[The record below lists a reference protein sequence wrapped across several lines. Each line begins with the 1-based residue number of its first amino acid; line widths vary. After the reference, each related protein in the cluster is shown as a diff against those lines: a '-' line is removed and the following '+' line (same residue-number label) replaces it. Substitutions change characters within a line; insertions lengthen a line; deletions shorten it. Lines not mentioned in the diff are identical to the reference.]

1 MAKRF
6 FIGFLAIFAFV
17 GSAFL
22 YGQSQAETP
31 VQVAVNELPDAP
43 IPVME
48 SSSSSMLSLTRTPIT
63 SLSKSTRA
71 KKRRW
76 LTTYNISVATLTVS
90 EIVDGMGTHENMT
103 HHKFLCGNN
112 LSNSVTISTTD
123 SGLGVSQI
131 GNLCGTPDGR
141 SVNFAYDVTQ
151 IGMFTETGWAAKWGL
166 AGNRDFARVEIANIT
181 SDVLHVAIVGY
192 LNKKGKWWGRV
203 GNATLLFHAEE
214 HVRLGIENFD
224 LSHDPNAVFRDH
236 PNALP
241 SWADAFPC
249 WWGKR

>member
-1 MAKRF
+1 MVKRF
-6 FIGFLAIFAFV
+6 FIGFLAIFAFL

-22 YGQSQAETP
+22 HGQSTT
-31 VQVAVNELPDAP
+31 ELPDAP
-43 IPVME
+43 MPAME
-48 SSSSSMLSLTRTPIT
+48 SSSSTMLPADAAVALPAFRRPKAPI
-63 SLSKSTRA
+63 
-71 KKRRW
+71 KKHRW
-76 LTTYNISVATLTVS
+76 LTAYNESVAALVLS
-90 EIVDGMGTHENMT
+90 EIVDGIGTHGNMT

-131 GNLCGTPDGR
+131 ENLCGTPDGR

-214 HVRLGIENFD
+214 HVRLGIGNFD

-241 SWADAFPC
+241 SWADAFPS